1 MDILLVRGSEKI
13 DTVLICAGTKYLKL
27 TNTIAVVESEIFKFR
42 AQAGEY
48 STTGS
53 SSGGSGG
60 GGSSGGSGRSVGGGE
75 GDKEGEKKGKEAKKS
90 GGKTSDV
97 ASLPRKMFA
106 EKLDEIWSDL
116 GSSEIRQGMLVK
128 PSDYHLVAIGGMVKT
143 QEVICTH
150 CCPSALSS
158 MQPEGWQVGCRL
170 PAADFGQGLTWRMWT
185 APSPV

>member
-1 MDILLVRGSEKI
+1 M
-13 DTVLICAGTKYLKL
+13 
-27 TNTIAVVESEIFKFR
+27 
-42 AQAGEY
+42 AQN
-48 STTGS
+48 GS
-53 SSGGSGG
+53 SKQTSKQTRVA
-60 GGSSGGSGRSVGGGE
+60 RSYKPSDCAARPLAFAFAFAFPLAVGGGE

-150 CCPSALSS
+150 CCRSALSS

-170 PAADFGQGLTWRMWT
+170 SAADFGQGLTWRMWT